1 MSPRTSVLVIGV
13 VAGLLSTGR
22 AASLDPIDTLVQTER
37 EFAQAAAAKGWRDAF
52 LDYFADDAIVLGTE
66 VVLAKPG
73 LRARPSQPASEVSLT
88 WEPRAGDLASS
99 GELGWLTGPST
110 FIDHT
115 DANGQP
121 RYGNYLT
128 IWKRGTDGRWRVFI
142 DIGTSTPAPVTF
154 ADGFVRARMP
164 SRYAGSGDRSATAS
178 LLDADRRLNDAI
190 ARDDGAIAAYGGV
203 LSPDARLHRNG
214 SGTVPAVGPA
224 AIAAWLTAHPT
235 DDRFTTTAGETSA
248 AGDLGYV
255 YGTYLPAGGSIRGG
269 YLRVWAR
276 TADGRWLLEA
286 DAIVPPAAS
295 R

>member
-22 AASLDPIDTLVQTER
+22 AARLAPIDTLVQTER

-52 LDYFADDAIVLGTE
+52 LDYFADEAIVLGAE
-66 VVLAKPG
+66 VAPAKPG
-73 LRARPSQPASEVSLT
+73 LRARPSQMPSDVSLV
-88 WEPRAGDLASS
+88 WEPRTGDIASS

-110 FIDHT
+110 FVDHT

-142 DIGTSTPAPVTF
+142 DIGTSTLAPVTF
-154 ADGFVRARMP
+154 APGFVRARMP
-164 SRYAGSGDRSATAS
+164 SRYANSGDRSATTS

-190 ARDDGAIAAYGGV
+190 ARDDAARAYGRIA
-203 LSPDARLHRNG
+203 SPDARLHRNG
-214 SGTVPAVGPA
+214 SGTMPSVGPA
-224 AIAAWLTAHPT
+224 AIAAWLAAHPVG
-235 DDRFTTTAGETSA
+235 DRFTTTAGETA
-248 AGDLGYV
+248 ASDDLGYV

-276 TADGRWLLEA
+276 TADGQWLLEA
-286 DAIVPPAAS
+286 DALVPPPTS